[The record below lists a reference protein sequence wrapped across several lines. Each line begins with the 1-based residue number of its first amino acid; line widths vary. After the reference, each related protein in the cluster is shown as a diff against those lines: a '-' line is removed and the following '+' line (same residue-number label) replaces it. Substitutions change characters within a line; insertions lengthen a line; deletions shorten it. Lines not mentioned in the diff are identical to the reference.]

1 MELSPYVEGLRR
13 ELGSLTRFASDDVA
27 QIAGRLAEALDSS
40 VRLTLLDVLTA
51 AAAEITTRLDD
62 AVIDVRLSAGEPEFV
77 VTAVPAQHHEQPAS
91 PGAGPGADSDI
102 AGDEAGTA
110 RVTLRLS
117 EALKSRVEARA
128 VAEGTSV
135 NSWLARAAILALE
148 IPGSAARPGSAAA
161 RSRPGVGQ
169 RITGYAR
176 S

>member
-13 ELGSLTRFASDDVA
+13 ELGSLTRFASDDVVQVA
-27 QIAGRLAEALDSS
+27 AKLAEALDSS
-40 VRLTLLDVLTA
+40 VRLTLLEVLSA

-62 AVIDVRLSAGEPEFV
+62 SVIDVRLNAGEPEFV
-77 VTAVPAQHHEQPAS
+77 VTPVPHHSAGE
-91 PGAGPGADSDI
+91 PGPLAEAAADD
-102 AGDEAGTA
+102 AGTA

-117 EALKSRVEARA
+117 EALKGRVEAQA
-128 VAEGTSV
+128 AADGLSV
-135 NSWLARAAILALE
+135 NSWLAHASIRALE
-148 IPGSAARPGSAAA
+148 GSGPAGGQ